1 MVQSARV
8 RMGDVRSTGMVV
20 YNCYIGTILPTI
32 ARPSAHQSGCIAA
45 VRMSHSHH
53 QPTQHFRRC
62 PAYPHRFTPPR
73 TKSCPWLPRCRPFR
87 PIMPPPPP
95 RATETPT
102 QTLRPI
108 ATKCVQV
115 RDCLHASVF
124 ITGHHTLLTVPP
136 PCFTVIAPG
145 RSGRI
150 ETQQSMTTFTDFCSA
165 RIQQVTAQYAVTWPK
180 ACLSQF
186 SDALGSAKS
195 TQLAWHKD

>member
-53 QPTQHFRRC
+53 QHNPVMPISGASRHTHTTLHPPLHNPAPGCRAAARSARLCRRRRR
-62 PAYPHRFTPPR
+62 APR
-73 TKSCPWLPRCRPFR
+73 KPRPK
-87 PIMPPPPP
+87 P
-95 RATETPT
+95 
-102 QTLRPI
+102 LRPI

-124 ITGHHTLLTVPP
+124 RTGHHTLLYRFQASPSLRR
-136 PCFTVIAPG
+136 G
-145 RSGRI
+145 
-150 ETQQSMTTFTDFCSA
+150 
-165 RIQQVTAQYAVTWPK
+165 AQAE
-180 ACLSQF
+180 
-186 SDALGSAKS
+186 
-195 TQLAWHKD
+195 